1 MASPGGLALPSA
13 YSSKGAGP
21 SRPKKRKARPS
32 ADVDRALDE
41 RDDVDDDEL
50 IAAPVRRLE
59 DEDYENEEADGEVEA
74 DIEIEAEGGGDGG
87 RGAFG
92 DATGDGGRDGQV
104 RGGAGG
110 SGSGSGSGGGRVPG
124 RVPGAAGSGTR
135 RRDRTGEV
143 VLDHKEMEKKTRKR
157 KEEAL

>member
-13 YSSKGAGP
+13 YSSKGVGP
-21 SRPKKRKARPS
+21 SRPKKRKARPP

-50 IAAPVRRLE
+50 IAAPVRRVE
-59 DEDYENEEADGEVEA
+59 DEDYENEEADGEVEV
-74 DIEIEAEGGGDGG
+74 DIEVEAEGGGDAG

-92 DATGDGGRDGQV
+92 AATADGRDGVV
-104 RGGAGG
+104 RGGA
-110 SGSGSGSGGGRVPG
+110 SGSGSGGGRGPG
-124 RVPGAAGSGTR
+124 GVSGAAGVGTR